1 MWVLAVV
8 LRRKLKHIPTL
19 IGVLI
24 ANSLLLTQ
32 AYTQGGQ
39 SVELGDP
46 QGGPMDQLL
55 TFGAFDAFNMLAYL
69 VPNYYYSRRS
79 MLMWVLGSKTLML
92 GWFVVRFDNR
102 VNSCLAS
109 YTLTTVA
116 AILVASAM
124 KRVVEERSALA
135 KDEIGT
141 VDIYIMVFLD
151 LPYQLASALGLAKVE
166 DGSKKKKD

>member
-1 MWVLAVV
+1 
-8 LRRKLKHIPTL
+8 
-19 IGVLI
+19 
-24 ANSLLLTQ
+24 
-32 AYTQGGQ
+32 
-39 SVELGDP
+39 
-46 QGGPMDQLL
+46 
-55 TFGAFDAFNMLAYL
+55 
-69 VPNYYYSRRS
+69 

>member
-1 MWVLAVV
+1 MWVLAVA

-69 VPNYYYSRRS
+69 VPNYYYTRRS

-109 YTLTTVA
+109 YALTTTA
-116 AILVASAM
+116 AVLVASAM
-124 KRVVEERSALA
+124 KRAVEERSALA
-135 KDEIGT
+135 KDGIGT

-151 LPYQLASALGLAKVE
+151 LPYQLYSALLGLAKVE
-166 DGSKKKKD
+166 DASK